1 MMNVQSQSV
10 KFDAD
15 QQLVEFV
22 ENKMSKLEKFSER
35 IVSSDVIMKVDK
47 DHEKGNKVATITL
60 SMPGEDLVSK
70 ARARSFEEAVDEAI
84 EVLKAQIVKKK
95 EKEAGA

>member
-1 MMNVQSQSV
+1 MNVQIQSV

-15 QQLVEFV
+15 QRLVDFV

-47 DHEKGNKVATITL
+47 DHEKGNKVVTMTL
-60 SMPGEDLVSK
+60 YMPGDDLVAK

-84 EVLKAQIVKKK
+84 EELKTQIVKKK
-95 EKEAGA
+95 EKMAGV